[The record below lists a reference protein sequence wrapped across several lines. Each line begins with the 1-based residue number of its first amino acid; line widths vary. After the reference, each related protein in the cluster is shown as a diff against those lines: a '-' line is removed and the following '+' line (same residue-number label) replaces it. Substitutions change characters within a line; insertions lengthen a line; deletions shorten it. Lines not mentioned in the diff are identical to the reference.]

1 MSASFF
7 RLDGW
12 VQTPTGEAV
21 PGASVAVLDQPAD
34 FTTQPGSPLSTI
46 YGAPQSNSATIT
58 GASWF
63 AQQITFQFS
72 APPPADVVPGSY
84 IGVSGASP
92 ATYNSTLEDPWLVV
106 QVIGND
112 VIVEALNNPGAYSSG
127 GTVATSVLP
136 NPLTTDGNG
145 HYFFYTLPGSYSV
158 QVYGSTIAEQDYP
171 DQDIGTVAGGSV
183 LSVGLTLPAE
193 FSITGSP
200 VTTSGTLA
208 ATWANEAA
216 NKVFAGPTTG
226 APGTPAFRSLVAAD
240 LPAGVGTVTSV
251 GLTLAV
257 PGIFTES
264 VGGTPVTGSGTLAA
278 TIGLQTQLAN
288 VVWAGPTSGGAGAP
302 TFRGLVN
309 LDLPVPLSIADL
321 LTTPAQPTF
330 RLIESELELSS
341 AVTSISGSVAGVR
354 GAVTIDAG
362 GTLGGASYVYGVQG
376 KLIPK
381 GTLNNGS
388 AFNAGFFGQ
397 LDTSNAGFAHT
408 SGYLAPLILDYGA
421 TSHLASDPLGDMMV
435 ALNTTTSLIN
445 SILKTEAKA
454 NYLFDLNDLGQ
465 GNYIVAGA
473 VGGSQ
478 DKKLAILIN
487 GTPYF
492 IALNTA

>member
-1 MSASFF
+1 MSAAFY
-7 RLDGW
+7 RMDGW

-21 PGASVAVLDQPAD
+21 PGASVAVLDQPAN
-34 FTTQPGSPLSTI
+34 FTTQPGSPLGTI
-46 YGAPQSNSATIT
+46 YGAPNSNSATIT

-63 AQQITFQFS
+63 AQQITFQLS

-84 IGVSGASP
+84 IAVSAVNPS
-92 ATYNSTLEDPWLVV
+92 TYNSTLKAPWLVV
-106 QVIGND
+106 DVIGNN
-112 VIVEALNNPGAYSSG
+112 VIVAALNNPGAYSSG

-145 HYFFYTLPGSYSV
+145 HYFFYALPGIYSV

-171 DQDIGTVAGGSV
+171 DQGVGTVAGGSV

-193 FSITGSP
+193 FTVTGSP

-216 NKVFAGPTTG
+216 NKVLAGPATG
-226 APGTPAFRSLVAAD
+226 APATPSFRSLVAAD
-240 LPAGVGTVTSV
+240 FPAGVGTVTSV

-288 VVWAGPTSGGAGAP
+288 VVWAGPTSGGAGSP
-302 TFRGLVN
+302 TFRALVN
-309 LDLPVPLSIADL
+309 LDLPVPLSIADIL
-321 LTTPAQPTF
+321 SAASQSTF
-330 RLIESELELSS
+330 RLMESELELTS
-341 AVTSISGSVAGVR
+341 AVAAITGSVAAVR
-354 GAVTIDAG
+354 GAVTIDSG
-362 GTLGGASYVYGVQG
+362 GTLGSGSFVYGVQG

-381 GTLNNGS
+381 GTLNSGS
-388 AFNAGFFGQ
+388 AFNAGVFAQ
-397 LDTSNAGFAHT
+397 LDTSDVGFAHT
-408 SGYLAPLILDYGA
+408 SGYLAPIIADFGA
-421 TSHLASDPLGDMMV
+421 TAHLSTDALADMIV
-435 ALNTTTSLIN
+435 LLNTTTSLVN

-454 NYLFDLNDLGQ
+454 KYLFDLNDLGQ
-465 GNYIVAGA
+465 GQYIVAGA

-478 DKKLAILIN
+478 DKKLAILVD
-487 GTPYF
+487 GAPYF
-492 IALNTA
+492 IAINTA